1 MRKWRLPGR
10 FPSPHLVAPP
20 LLSSSIKLDNRMED
34 KEEDVVQKMRRLM
47 LVGFAAVIALAPV
60 AAGAVTLTHTPV
72 GAPLCLSANAPT
84 ACNGGVASID
94 HYDFNF
100 DISGVVG
107 ADQIITDA
115 LLTLNLFD
123 DQGKA
128 DGSEK
133 LTLHLDGD
141 LVPTSG
147 DVQHDLGLT
156 LNVSLLDD
164 NHLYVSLG
172 VDGTSGDYYFG
183 WSTLAMTLADRP
195 GDIVPGGDPGTSA
208 VPLPAS
214 LVLLGLGLGAAAAR
228 RRA

>member
-1 MRKWRLPGR
+1 
-10 FPSPHLVAPP
+10 
-20 LLSSSIKLDNRMED
+20 
-34 KEEDVVQKMRRLM
+34 VQKMRRLM
-47 LVGFAAVIALAPV
+47 LVGFATVIALAPV

-183 WSTLAMTLADRP
+183 WSTLDLTLADRP

-214 LVLLGLGLGAAAAR
+214 LVLLGLGLGVAAAR